1 VAAEFLPE
9 RANRQLA
16 GLQPGT
22 VIGGYRLDGRIGA
35 GGMAIVFRARDETL
49 DRSVA
54 LKVLAPVLTE
64 DAEFRERFIR
74 ESRAASVVDH
84 PNIIPI
90 YGAGED
96 AGVLYLAMRYVSG
109 GDLHSVVER
118 EGALPA
124 ERAIALLSPV
134 ASALDA
140 AHRAGIVHRDVKPA
154 NVLVDVS
161 PGRPDHPYLSDFGL
175 AKTESAAT
183 LTNAGEFVGTTGF
196 AAPEQIDGRPPR
208 FASDQYALACVAFTL
223 LAARMPFRH
232 RHPEAVLWAQM
243 SQPPPRVTAM
253 RPDLP
258 AAADEVLARALAKN
272 PLDRFPT
279 CADFV
284 NALDLALAGQAARP
298 YVSPAPYIS
307 PAPFPPAP
315 TGAQH
320 GHPSFP
326 APGQAE
332 APGRR
337 DKPPWWSL
345 EGSTPPG
352 DLPPSAGPPPE
363 PEPASRP
370 LRARGPRI
378 AAAAGMV
385 VVVAAVAGVTL
396 LHKLHA
402 GDEAAAGNP
411 GSTRASAA
419 RLEVAVN
426 LAATLHDP
434 QGQSIVSAAFG
445 PGGVLRADDATAT
458 AYTYAVASRHVTGSA
473 DLSVLGWEG
482 GLFSLD
488 GAAFAAPGGGCL
500 PGGTGPCS
508 YQVFSYDAGQW
519 TSQIKAGRDSPD
531 AMGDF
536 TMAVTS
542 ESGDGVQV
550 WNLRTLMP
558 VATVTDPDHRP
569 LGILAL
575 SPDGSTVA
583 AVSAGTGNKHEAH
596 VWKTASPAE
605 PTSVLSVPGNL
616 STRAY
621 QVGGSGTP
629 LLVAGSTLAVSD
641 GLTTNVYH
649 PGSRSPATSLPGDL
663 LALSPDGKLVAT
675 TDQQN
680 PAAVDLRNAATG
692 QTAATLAGPGE
703 RTPATSVVFSS
714 DGRSLAVS
722 YNDGA
727 TYVWRLT
734 ES

>member
-1 VAAEFLPE
+1 VAAEFLQA
-9 RANRQLA
+9 RADRQLA
-16 GLQPGT
+16 GLRSGT
-22 VIGGYRLDGRIGA
+22 VIGGYRLDGQIGA
-35 GGMAIVFRARDETL
+35 GGMAIVFRARDDTL

-54 LKVLAPVLTE
+54 LKVLAPALTQ

-74 ESRAASVVDH
+74 ESRAASIVDH

-96 AGVLYLAMRYVSG
+96 AGVYYLAMRYVSG
-109 GDLHSVVER
+109 GDLHAVVER
-118 EGALPA
+118 EGPLPA
-124 ERAIALLSPV
+124 ERAMALLSPV

-154 NVLVDVS
+154 NVLVDVGR
-161 PGRPDHPYLSDFGL
+161 GRPDHPYLSDFGL

-223 LAARMPFRH
+223 LAAQMPFQRG
-232 RHPEAVLWAQM
+232 HPEAVLWAQM
-243 SQPPPRVTAM
+243 SQPPPRVTPT

-284 NALDLALAGQAARP
+284 DALDLALAGRAARP
-298 YVSPAPYIS
+298 YA
-307 PAPFPPAP
+307 PPARSLP
-315 TGAQH
+315 AAPAGTQDR
-320 GHPSFP
+320 HPSFT
-326 APGQAE
+326 APGQAR
-332 APGRR
+332 APGRT
-337 DKPPWWSL
+337 DKPPWSL
-345 EGSTPPG
+345 GGSTPPG
-352 DLPPSAGPPPE
+352 DSPPSAGRP
-363 PEPASRP
+363 PEPASRSP
-370 LRARGPRI
+370 LRARSPRI
-378 AAAAGMV
+378 AAAAGMA
-385 VVVAAVAGVTL
+385 VVVAVVAGITL
-396 LHKLHA
+396 LHELHP

-411 GSTRASAA
+411 GRTQASAV
-419 RLEVAVN
+419 RLEVAAN
-426 LAATLHDP
+426 LTATLHDP
-434 QGQSIVSAAFG
+434 QGQSIVSAAFRQDG
-445 PGGVLRADDATAT
+445 MLRVDDATAT
-458 AYTYAVASRHVTGSA
+458 AYTYAVASRHVSGSA
-473 DLSVLGWEG
+473 DLSGFGSEG

-488 GAAFAAPGGGCL
+488 GTAFAAPGAGCL

-508 YQVFSYDAGQW
+508 YQVFFSDVGQW
-519 TSQIKAGRDSPD
+519 TSQISAGRGSPD

-550 WNLRTLMP
+550 WNLRTLVP
-558 VATVTDPDHRP
+558 AATVTDPDHRP

-583 AVSAGTGNKHEAH
+583 AVSAGAGNTHEAY
-596 VWKTASPAE
+596 VWNTASPAA

-616 STRAY
+616 SARAY
-621 QVGGSGTP
+621 QAGHSGTP
-629 LLVAGSTLAVSD
+629 LLVAGSTLAASD
-641 GLTTNVYH
+641 GLTTNFYH
-649 PGSRSPATSLPGDL
+649 LGSRSPATSLPGDL

-692 QTAATLAGPGE
+692 QLAASLAVPGE
-703 RTPATSVVFSS
+703 QDPATSVVFSA
-714 DGRSLAVS
+714 DGSSLAVS
-722 YNDGA
+722 YDDGA

>member
-1 VAAEFLPE
+1 MAAEFPSA
-9 RANRQLA
+9 RSDRQLA

-22 VIGGYRLDGRIGA
+22 VIGGYRLDGRIGV
-35 GGMAIVFRARDETL
+35 GGMAMVFRARDETL
-49 DRSVA
+49 NRSVA
-54 LKVLAPVLTE
+54 LKILAPALTQ

-96 AGVLYLAMRYVSG
+96 AGALYLAMRYVSG

-223 LAARMPFRH
+223 LAAQMPFRH

-243 SQPPPRVTAM
+243 SQPPPRVTPM

-258 AAADEVLARALAKN
+258 AAADEVLARALAKS

-284 NALDLALAGQAARP
+284 DALNLALAGQAARS
-298 YVSPAPYIS
+298 YVS

-315 TGAQH
+315 TGVQH

-326 APGQAE
+326 APGQTE

-337 DKPPWWSL
+337 DKPPWSSL
-345 EGSTPPG
+345 GGSTPPG
-352 DLPPSAGPPPE
+352 DSPPSTGPPPE
-363 PEPASRP
+363 PEPASRSP

-378 AAAAGMV
+378 AAAAGVV
-385 VVVAAVAGVTL
+385 VVVAAVAGMTL
-396 LHKLHA
+396 LHKPHA
-402 GDEAAAGNP
+402 GDGAAAGNP

-419 RLEVAVN
+419 RLEVAAK

-434 QGQSIVSAAFG
+434 QRQSIVSAAFG
-445 PGGVLRADDATAT
+445 PGGVLRVDDATAT
-458 AYTYAVASRHVTGSA
+458 AYTYTVASRHVRGSA
-473 DLSVLGWEG
+473 DLSAFGSEG

-488 GAAFAAPGGGCL
+488 GAAFAAPRDGCL

-508 YQVFSYDAGQW
+508 YQIFTYDVRQW
-519 TSQIKAGRDSPD
+519 TSQIKAGRGSPD

-550 WNLRTLMP
+550 WNLRTFVP

-583 AVSAGTGNKHEAH
+583 AVSAGAGNTHEAY
-596 VWKTASPAE
+596 VWKTASPAA

-616 STRAY
+616 SARAY
-621 QVGGSGTP
+621 QVSQSGTP
-629 LLVAGSTLAVSD
+629 LVLAGSTLAASD

-649 PGSRSPATSLPGDL
+649 LGSRSHATSLPGDL

-692 QTAATLAGPGE
+692 QTAATLAVPGE
-703 RTPATSVVFSS
+703 QDPATSVVFGA

-722 YNDGA
+722 YNNGA

>member
-1 VAAEFLPE
+1 
-9 RANRQLA
+9 
-16 GLQPGT
+16 
-22 VIGGYRLDGRIGA
+22 
-35 GGMAIVFRARDETL
+35 MAMVFRARDEML

-54 LKVLAPVLTE
+54 LKVLAPALTG
-64 DAEFRERFIR
+64 DVEFRERFIR

-90 YGAGED
+90 YGTGED

-124 ERAIALLSPV
+124 KRAMALLSPV

-175 AKTESAAT
+175 AKSDSAAA
-183 LTNAGEFVGTTGF
+183 LTNSGEFVGTTGF
-196 AAPEQIDGRPPR
+196 AAPEQIDGRPPQ
-208 FASDQYALACVAFTL
+208 FASDQYALACVAFIL
-223 LAARMPFRH
+223 LAAQMPFRH

-243 SQPPPRVTAM
+243 SQPPPRITPM

-258 AAADEVLARALAKN
+258 AAADEVLGRALAKR

-279 CADFV
+279 CADFID
-284 NALDLALAGQAARP
+284 ALGVALAGQGARP
-298 YVSPAPYIS
+298 YVSPAP
-307 PAPFPPAP
+307 FPPAP
-315 TGAQH
+315 AGVQH

-326 APGQAE
+326 APGQAQ

-337 DKPPWWSL
+337 AKPPWSL
-345 EGSTPPG
+345 ESSTESSTPPG
-352 DLPPSAGPPPE
+352 DSPPSAGPPRE
-363 PEPASRP
+363 SERASRP
-370 LRARGPRI
+370 PHRARRPRI
-378 AAAAGMV
+378 AVAVGMV
-385 VVVAAVAGVTL
+385 VVVAAIAGMTL

-402 GDEAAAGNP
+402 GDQAAAGNP
-411 GSTRASAA
+411 GSTREPSV
-419 RLEVAVN
+419 RLEVAAK

-434 QGQSIVSAAFG
+434 QGQSIVSAAFM
-445 PGGVLRADDATAT
+445 PGGMLRVVDTSATT
-458 AYTYAVASRHVTGSA
+458 YTYAVASRHVTGA
-473 DLSVLGWEG
+473 VALGALGSGG

-488 GAAFAAPGGGCL
+488 GTAFAAPGSGCL
-500 PGGTGPCS
+500 PGGIGPCS
-508 YQVFSYDAGQW
+508 YQVFRYDDPQGI
-519 TSQIKAGRDSPD
+519 SEIKAGRGSPD

-536 TMAVTS
+536 TMAITS

-569 LGILAL
+569 LGMLAL

-583 AVSAGTGNKHEAH
+583 AVGAGTGNTDEAY
-596 VWKTASPAE
+596 VWNTASPAA
-605 PTSVLSVPGNL
+605 PTRVVSVPGNL
-616 STRAY
+616 SARAY
-621 QVGGSGTP
+621 QVGRSGTP
-629 LLVAGSTLAVSD
+629 LLVAGSTLAASD

-649 PGSRSPATSLPGDL
+649 LGSRSPATSLPGDL
-663 LALSPDGKLVAT
+663 LALSPDSKLVAT
-675 TDQQN
+675 TDEQN

-692 QTAATLAGPGE
+692 QTAATLAVPGE
-703 RTPATSVVFSS
+703 QDPATSVAFSA

-722 YNDGA
+722 YNDGV
-727 TYVWRLT
+727 TGVWRLT